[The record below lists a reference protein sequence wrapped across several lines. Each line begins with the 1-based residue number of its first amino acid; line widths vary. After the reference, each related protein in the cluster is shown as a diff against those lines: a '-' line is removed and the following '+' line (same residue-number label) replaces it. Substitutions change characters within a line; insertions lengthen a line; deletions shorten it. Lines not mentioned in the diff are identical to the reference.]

1 MYQLLSDKYDYG
13 FRSHQGCILHVAA
26 NKNGIAFSS
35 RDFFHGF
42 TSLCLLLIWNYWKT
56 VTELPFEGA
65 AALLNNL
72 FLLTM

>member
-35 RDFFHGF
+35 RDFFSWVYELVPF
-42 TSLCLLLIWNYWKT
+42 IDMELLEDGNRITL
-56 VTELPFEGA
+56 
-65 AALLNNL
+65 
-72 FLLTM
+72 